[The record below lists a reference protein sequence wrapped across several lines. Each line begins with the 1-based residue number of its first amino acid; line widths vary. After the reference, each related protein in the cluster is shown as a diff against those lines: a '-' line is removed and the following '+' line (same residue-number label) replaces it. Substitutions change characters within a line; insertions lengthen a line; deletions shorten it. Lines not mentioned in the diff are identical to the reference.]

1 MAQISPMRTLPLV
14 ILAALAIAG
23 CQTREQAWQK
33 AYNEK
38 RATALRN
45 GWEPARRSIRMA
57 PKPQFARNEPQN
69 VAGGPVLMPIPV
81 IMGAPQA
88 PPPTASQP
96 IIVANTGA
104 APVSTITPNTFGGST
119 IVNYGSL
126 PRGVPAVTTVS
137 PTPFGGT
144 RVVNYGYPGYGQP
157 VGVAPSR

>member
-1 MAQISPMRTLPLV
+1 MAQINPMRTLSLV
-14 ILAALAIAG
+14 FLASLVLAG
-23 CQTREQAWQK
+23 CQSREAAWQQ

-38 RATALRN
+38 RATALQN
-45 GWEPARRSIRMA
+45 GWEPARPSIRMA
-57 PKPQFARNEPQN
+57 PKPQFARNDPQTTG
-69 VAGGPVLMPIPV
+69 GGPVFMPVPV

-88 PPPTASQP
+88 PPPTASQAV
-96 IIVANTGA
+96 IVANTGG